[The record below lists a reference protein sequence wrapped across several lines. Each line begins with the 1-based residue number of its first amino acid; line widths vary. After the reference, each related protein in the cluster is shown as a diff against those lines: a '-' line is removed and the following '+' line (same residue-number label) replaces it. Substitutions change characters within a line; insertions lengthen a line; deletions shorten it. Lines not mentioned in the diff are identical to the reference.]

1 MKLKYKYLLS
11 FLFVMLFVSM
21 NAHAQCDPFFDPFCE
36 DVDMPLD
43 TEAVYAL
50 IIAAIAGAWFI
61 LKRKKIKQ
69 LRAE

>member
-1 MKLKYKYLLS
+1 MKSRYKYIVVSLV
-11 FLFVMLFVSM
+11 VMLLFVSM

-61 LKRKKIKQ
+61 LKRKR
-69 LRAE
+69 LSMTN